1 MGSRSPAWEI
11 EGSVVTMS
19 MMASAVKTDVLAVR
33 SGKRADAINITDRVQ
48 QVVRESGIETG
59 LCQIYVPHTT
69 AGVFINENAD
79 PDALSDILQRLE
91 ALVPWENGYRHA
103 EGNAAAHIKA
113 TLVGSSQSVPVRN
126 GRLALGRW
134 QGIYFADFD
143 GPRERHFQAPVLHEK
158 TGPEAAFWVPGGP
171 LFFLGNNPD
180 LGLSAVAIRYSS

>member
-1 MGSRSPAWEI
+1 
-11 EGSVVTMS
+11 MS
-19 MMASAVKTDVLAVR
+19 MMASAVKSDVLAVR

-59 LCQIYVPHTT
+59 LCQVYVPHTT

-113 TLVGSSQSVPVRN
+113 TLVGSSQSVPVRQ

-134 QGIYFADFD
+134 QGIFFADFD
-143 GPRERHFQAPVLHEK
+143 GPRERHFQVTVL
-158 TGPEAAFWVPGGP
+158 A
-171 LFFLGNNPD
+171 
-180 LGLSAVAIRYSS
+180 